1 MKKLHS
7 ILMMLAIT
15 VAALGFTACSD
26 DDDND
31 DKGKVEASIVG
42 EWELIDY
49 NIDPIEVEGQGYT
62 FPYDLGTVIEFTS
75 NGKYFVDDGEIGS
88 WEIDGNYLHTKA
100 DGSLIPARCTILQL
114 NNTTLKIETKITV
127 PIYNEQTD
135 DIEEI
140 EVTEQQIYK
149 RIS

>member
-1 MKKLHS
+1 MKKYLYQFMVA
-7 ILMMLAIT
+7 LFAIT
-15 VAALGFTACSD
+15 SFILVACSD
-26 DDDND
+26 DDD

-135 DIEEI
+135 DIEGI
-140 EVTEQQIYK
+140 AVTVQQTYK
-149 RIS
+149 KIS

>member
-7 ILMMLAIT
+7 ILMMLAIMVT
-15 VAALGFTACSD
+15 ALGFTACSD
-26 DDDND
+26 DDD

-42 EWELIDY
+42 KWELIDY
-49 NIDPIEVEGQGYT
+49 NIDPIEVEEQGYIIT
-62 FPYDLGTVIEFTS
+62 FYLGTVVEFTY
-75 NGKYFVDDGEIGS
+75 NGKFFIDDGEIGS
-88 WEIDGNYLHTKA
+88 LKIDGNYLYTKA
-100 DGSLIPARCTILQL
+100 YNLPIPARCTILQL
-114 NNTTLKIETKITV
+114 NNTTLKIETKITG